1 MPEAHQLVTLA
12 RVHLT
17 AATKSDSGVDP
28 PRAYSI
34 KH

>member
-12 RVHLT
+12 GVRLT

-28 PRAYSI
+28 TRAHSI
-34 KH
+34 KQ